1 MSDEQRWTDKID
13 KEILEWVLNN
23 SDSIETI
30 TPRMLIKIIDIKQS
44 EPDRWKE
51 MSNIKFGVWFFD
63 KGGDY
68 ETF

>member
-1 MSDEQRWTDKID
+1 MNEDNRWIDKID
-13 KEILEWVLNN
+13 NDILEWVLNN

-51 MSNIKFGVWFFD
+51 MASIKFGV
-63 KGGDY
+63 
-68 ETF
+68 

>member
-13 KEILEWVLNN
+13 NEILEWVLNN

-51 MSNIKFGVWFFD
+51 MSNIKFGI
-63 KGGDY
+63 
-68 ETF
+68 

>member
-1 MSDEQRWTDKID
+1 MSDDQRWTDNID
-13 KEILEWVLNN
+13 NEILEWVLNN

-51 MSNIKFGVWFFD
+51 MSNIKFGI
-63 KGGDY
+63 
-68 ETF
+68 

>member
-13 KEILEWVLNN
+13 NEILEWVLNN
-23 SDSIETI
+23 SENIETI

-51 MSNIKFGVWFFD
+51 MSNIKFGV
-63 KGGDY
+63 
-68 ETF
+68 

>member
-1 MSDEQRWTDKID
+1 MSDNQRWTDKID
-13 KEILEWVLNN
+13 NEILEWVLNN

-51 MSNIKFGVWFFD
+51 MSNIKFGI
-63 KGGDY
+63 
-68 ETF
+68 

>member
-13 KEILEWVLNN
+13 NEILEWVLNN
-23 SDSIETI
+23 SDSLETI

-51 MSNIKFGVWFFD
+51 MSNIKFGI
-63 KGGDY
+63 
-68 ETF
+68 

>member
-13 KEILEWVLNN
+13 IEILEWVLNN

-51 MSNIKFGVWFFD
+51 MSNIKFGV
-63 KGGDY
+63 
-68 ETF
+68 

>member
-1 MSDEQRWTDKID
+1 MSDDQRWTDKID
-13 KEILEWVLNN
+13 NEVLEWVLNN

-51 MSNIKFGVWFFD
+51 MSNIKFGI
-63 KGGDY
+63 
-68 ETF
+68 

>member
-13 KEILEWVLNN
+13 KEILEWVMNN

-30 TPRMLIKIIDIKQS
+30 TPRMLIKIIDIKKS

-51 MSNIKFGVWFFD
+51 MSNIKFGV
-63 KGGDY
+63 
-68 ETF
+68 

>member
-13 KEILEWVLNN
+13 NEILEWVLNN
-23 SDSIETI
+23 SDNIETI

-51 MSNIKFGVWFFD
+51 MSNIKFGV
-63 KGGDY
+63 
-68 ETF
+68 

>member
-13 KEILEWVLNN
+13 NEILEWVLNN

-30 TPRMLIKIIDIKQS
+30 TPRMLIKIIDIKKS

-51 MSNIKFGVWFFD
+51 MSNIKFGV
-63 KGGDY
+63 
-68 ETF
+68 

>member
-51 MSNIKFGVWFFD
+51 MSNIKFGV
-63 KGGDY
+63 
-68 ETF
+68 

>member
-13 KEILEWVLNN
+13 NEILEWVLNN
-23 SDSIETI
+23 SESIETI

-51 MSNIKFGVWFFD
+51 MSNIKFGI
-63 KGGDY
+63 
-68 ETF
+68 

>member
-1 MSDEQRWTDKID
+1 MLKEENMSDDQRWTDKID
-13 KEILEWVLNN
+13 TEILEWVLNN

-51 MSNIKFGVWFFD
+51 MSNIKFGI
-63 KGGDY
+63 
-68 ETF
+68 

>member
-13 KEILEWVLNN
+13 NEILEWVLNN

-44 EPDRWKE
+44 EPDRWTE
-51 MSNIKFGVWFFD
+51 RSNIKFGI
-63 KGGDY
+63 
-68 ETF
+68 

>member
-13 KEILEWVLNN
+13 YEILEWVLNN

-51 MSNIKFGVWFFD
+51 MSNIKFGI
-63 KGGDY
+63 
-68 ETF
+68 